1 MKFKLKLKQC
11 NKKVAV
17 CIPRNVCFY
26 SLLYFRVFNFDIL
39 KKIGCLN
46 KVLNSFEKFGTN
58 AGGFFLHFWQIY
70 KTFNFKT
77 RNIKI
82 TQEMQCLHSIN
93 DPLEQVLGTPLF
105 KKYLSTCVA

>member
-1 MKFKLKLKQC
+1 MF
-11 NKKVAV
+11 
-17 CIPRNVCFY
+17 
-26 SLLYFRVFNFDIL
+26 SFDIL

-58 AGGFFLHFWQIY
+58 ADGFFFAYLADLQNIQFQN
-70 KTFNFKT
+70 K
-77 RNIKI
+77 NIKI